1 MNDLFKNLFSSAFKI
16 LLCSVSM
23 FAVFY
28 FSFQEY
34 KNWEMQKSFIPPFV
48 DDGVC
53 NVATVQISGTIG
65 IGATSVGVDPATGQL
80 TYSIPLTG
88 DVDRVIHDLEYIK
101 NSRII
106 GGVILQIDSYGGQ
119 GNAGQV
125 LLSYLKNY
133 PLPVVSLIRD
143 AGDSMG
149 YWVALGGKKI
159 IAYPGA
165 DVGSIGVNSSYV
177 SNVGKNKKEG
187 LEYISI
193 VSGKYKDLGVP
204 DKNLTDE
211 DLEYLK
217 KFNQKYF
224 NQFVEAVSVG
234 RNMSIEDVKKIAD
247 GQSWLSHEAKDL
259 GLIDEVGDQQ
269 TALETLQKII
279 QENSTVDIAS
289 GKENK
294 FNAIPCP
301 QY

>member
-1 MNDLFKNLFSSAFKI
+1 MTDLFKNLFSSAFKI
-16 LLCSVSM
+16 LLCSVST

-34 KNWEMQKSFIPPFV
+34 KNWEMQKSFIAPFV

-65 IGATSVGVDPATGQL
+65 IGATSVGVDPLTGQL

-101 NSRII
+101 NSKII

-165 DVGSIGVNSSYV
+165 DVGSIGVNSSYI
-177 SNVGKNKKEG
+177 SNVGKNKKDG

-193 VSGKYKDLGVP
+193 VSGKYKDIGVP
-204 DKNLTDE
+204 DKSLSDE
-211 DLEYLK
+211 ELKYLK
-217 KFNQKYF
+217 EFNQKYF
-224 NQFVEAVSVG
+224 DIFVNTVSTN
-234 RNMSIEDVKKIAD
+234 RNMSVEDVRKIAD
-247 GQSWLSHEAKDL
+247 GRTWISDEAKEL

-269 TALETLQKII
+269 TALDALQNII
-279 QENSTVDIAS
+279 QENLSVDIAS

-294 FNAIPCP
+294 FTPIPCP